1 MPSLESLDVEASP
14 APSARAGLPRRR
26 LPRVLLVSHTYLDGG
41 YETKLRALAKEVTL
55 RLCMPERFLSS
66 FRAPSVKPSGSGY
79 EVAYYPVWFP
89 LGRRSSTRWVLP
101 SLDLGMRRF
110 QPDILHIENEIESF
124 PVLQALAQ
132 RRLFAPRAAVV
143 VFFWNNLPFAGWRAG
158 LLRLLTMVARPRIA
172 LFMAG
177 NEAGR
182 QLLVR
187 DGVPAERVMVLPAYG
202 VDRAWIRTPSPM
214 ARAERRAALGLAP
227 DEVIVLYVGRF
238 VPEKGIDDL
247 LVALHLLDDSGPP
260 VRLVCVGDGP
270 MKPTLLAHAPRVRVF
285 SPGGR
290 EAVQPFY
297 ELADLLVLPSR
308 TTPRWAEQFG
318 RVLIEAMAAGV
329 PTVGSS
335 SGAIPEVIGDP
346 ALIFPERD
354 PAALARAIDRL
365 RRDPALRMAAGQA
378 GQQRVATHYTNEV
391 IAARM
396 LEAYRAL
403 LDGAIP

>member
-1 MPSLESLDVEASP
+1 
-14 APSARAGLPRRR
+14 
-26 LPRVLLVSHTYLDGG
+26 
-41 YETKLRALAKEVTL
+41 
-55 RLCMPERFLSS
+55 
-66 FRAPSVKPSGSGY
+66 
-79 EVAYYPVWFP
+79 
-89 LGRRSSTRWVLP
+89 
-101 SLDLGMRRF
+101 MRRF

-270 MKPTLLAHAPRVRVF
+270 MKPTLLAHTPRVRVF